1 MAMDFLGSNL
11 EELMKEVGGK
21 FSMQTTLQMADQ
33 IVILNKSQKI
43 DSKDRVHAHAQLYS
57 QRYKA

>member
-1 MAMDFLGSNL
+1 LIVGIPKLYWYGQEGDYNIMAMDFLGSNL

-33 IVILNKSQKI
+33 IVILNKSQK
-43 DSKDRVHAHAQLYS
+43 
-57 QRYKA
+57 